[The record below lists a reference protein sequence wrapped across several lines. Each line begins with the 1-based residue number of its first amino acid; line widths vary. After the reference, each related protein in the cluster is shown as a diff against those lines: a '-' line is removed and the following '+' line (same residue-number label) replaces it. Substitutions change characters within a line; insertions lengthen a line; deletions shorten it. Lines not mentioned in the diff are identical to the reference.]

1 MAPQV
6 CLLGKASSHASENE
20 MKTAQ
25 INWISKDEAQKQVG
39 WYSGATPHSS
49 LILKLLMLK
58 KISFHKKIKIK
69 SKLP

>member
-39 WYSGATPHSS
+39 
-49 LILKLLMLK
+49 
-58 KISFHKKIKIK
+58 
-69 SKLP
+69 